1 MIRAEPAAART
12 TRTARRPGALRNLVL
27 NVLLGL
33 AIVLLLFPFVWMILT
48 SFRNQ
53 AQNTSAIPVWF
64 FQPVLDN
71 YQSVIVGNNFLKF
84 TFNSLVVAL
93 SATALGMLLGLPAAY
108 AIARFKQRSLS
119 LWILIS
125 RIIPYITFLLPLF
138 LVFSKF
144 RLIGSFTALI
154 LSHLII
160 TLPLIVWIMIAFFED
175 IPADLEEA
183 ALVDGTTR
191 TGAFVRVVLPLVT
204 PGVVTAGILAM
215 IFSWNQFLF
224 SLILGGPDTKTVPV
238 AVFNFISYGSINF
251 GGIAAAAVLITLP
264 IIVLSL
270 TVQRYIVKGLTA
282 GGVKG

>member
-1 MIRAEPAAART
+1 MIRSEPISARKA
-12 TRTARRPGALRNLVL
+12 RTARRPGALRNLVL

-33 AIVLLLFPFVWMILT
+33 AIVLLIFPFVWMILT

-53 AQNTSAIPVWF
+53 AQNTSAVPVWM

-144 RLIGSFTALI
+144 GLIGSFTALI

-270 TVQRYIVKGLTA
+270 TVQRYIVRGLTA

>member
-1 MIRAEPAAART
+1 M
-12 TRTARRPGALRNLVL
+12 
-27 NVLLGL
+27 LL
-33 AIVLLLFPFVWMILT
+33 IFPFVWMILT

-53 AQNTSAIPVWF
+53 AQNTSAVPVWI

-144 RLIGSFTALI
+144 GLIGSFTALI

-264 IIVLSL
+264 IILLSL

>member
-1 MIRAEPAAART
+1 MIRSEPISARKART
-12 TRTARRPGALRNLVL
+12 TRRPDALRNLVL
-27 NVLLGL
+27 NMLLGL
-33 AIVLLLFPFVWMILT
+33 AIVLLIFPFVWMILT

-53 AQNTSAIPVWF
+53 AQNTSAVPVWI

-144 RLIGSFTALI
+144 GLIGSFTALI

-264 IIVLSL
+264 IILLSL